1 MISDRDIYASATL
14 MIKRFG
20 NDAPIE
26 AAQRAEALLAEG
38 DLDGRAVWM
47 RIMAAAEALLR
58 QTPGPDET
66 IQ

>member
-1 MISDRDIYASATL
+1 MTSDRDIYASATL

-26 AAQRAEALLAEG
+26 AAQRAEAFVAEG
-38 DLDGRAVWM
+38 NMEGHAAWM
-47 RIMAAAEALLR
+47 RIMKAAEALLR
-58 QTPGPDET
+58 QRPGPGET